1 MFKLSEI
8 TNETISLAGFQIE
21 DFRFDKKLIG
31 TGSFGSVL
39 KAENIKTNQ
48 IFAVKC
54 VHLKLN
60 ESDEAVQFEIKILE
74 LLEKSPIKLTTFLK
88 FYGYLKVVSIS
99 QTIFYLFFDYKPS
112 NLAELI
118 ENRKQKKKRF
128 SVRELKSFYTQLI
141 NGMAFLQ
148 TLNVCHRDMKPG
160 NLLLDENEENLYII
174 DFGVS
179 RNLDLDK
186 KFPKELTVIGTEC
199 YFAPELREAFAQ
211 NLHKFQFDPFKSD
224 VFSVGLLILKMATFR
239 LPSKGVEKLQDQLK
253 DFLDEFENNYRGSL
267 KNDELEDFE
276 IILKNVTLC
285 LKLNPKKRPD
295 FKELF
300 QKNLNINDQ
309 SKMLMHIFLEQHK
322 FSNENMNEFSV
333 KFYNFFSQN
342 NDTMNMLPGEKPEL
356 HEFFLQNPEK
366 TVKILGL
373 AQKKK
378 EEVACEKLEFFFKEK
393 IKINYKFIELFKNI

>member
-118 ENRKQKKKRF
+118 ENRKQKKKR
-128 SVRELKSFYTQLI
+128 
-141 NGMAFLQ
+141 G
-148 TLNVCHRDMKPG
+148 
-160 NLLLDENEENLYII
+160 
-174 DFGVS
+174 
-179 RNLDLDK
+179 
-186 KFPKELTVIGTEC
+186 
-199 YFAPELREAFAQ
+199 
-211 NLHKFQFDPFKSD
+211 
-224 VFSVGLLILKMATFR
+224 
-239 LPSKGVEKLQDQLK
+239 
-253 DFLDEFENNYRGSL
+253 
-267 KNDELEDFE
+267 KNA
-276 IILKNVTLC
+276 K
-285 LKLNPKKRPD
+285 
-295 FKELF
+295 
-300 QKNLNINDQ
+300 
-309 SKMLMHIFLEQHK
+309 
-322 FSNENMNEFSV
+322 
-333 KFYNFFSQN
+333 
-342 NDTMNMLPGEKPEL
+342 KPE
-356 HEFFLQNPEK
+356 K
-366 TVKILGL
+366 S
-373 AQKKK
+373 
-378 EEVACEKLEFFFKEK
+378 
-393 IKINYKFIELFKNI
+393 